1 MLASRYFPFSGIRI
15 AQSPAVNCQGD
26 GTVDNYYFT
35 PPFQFSGPSVGV
47 VATGGTLFFSPF
59 PSIIVPNDV
68 LAMLPSSP
76 DLSAPNLVVTR
87 FTAPTT
93 DVFNIT
99 GSFTD
104 LQRASVVLR
113 YSSMEV
119 IAFNSSFTGSSA
131 FQGTIPFSIS
141 DVSLSAGMAIDFTRR
156 NKGLSSLDDLVGKTI
171 AQRE

>member
-104 LQRASVVLR
+104 LQRASVSLAILVDGGDSVQLFLYGIVRVSGNDSVL
-113 YSSMEV
+113 
-119 IAFNSSFTGSSA
+119 
-131 FQGTIPFSIS
+131 
-141 DVSLSAGMAIDFTRR
+141 D
-156 NKGLSSLDDLVGKTI
+156 
-171 AQRE
+171 